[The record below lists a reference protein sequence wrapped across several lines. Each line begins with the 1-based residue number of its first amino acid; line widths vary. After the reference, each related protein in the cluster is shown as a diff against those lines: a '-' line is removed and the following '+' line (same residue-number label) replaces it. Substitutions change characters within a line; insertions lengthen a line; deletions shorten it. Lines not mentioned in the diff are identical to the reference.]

1 MLDAPLAFSFTVH
14 QYRERMLRL
23 SQEINLASGRF
34 ARGTE

>member
-1 MLDAPLAFSFTVH
+1 MLDAPLAFSFTV
-14 QYRERMLRL
+14 QYSERMLRL